1 MLGQALWRRNLKIDY
16 DFCSHN
22 KQAMQPIKFIELA
35 RRMAV
40 LFRGDAAGVRSVVS
54 RVYYGT
60 FHEARLVI
68 EELGYPVPRTENGHK
83 FVQVRLLNAGNDHAR
98 RLGSLLCHLHERR
111 KKADY
116 DLEEAAYESENFM
129 VEAIART
136 DRAARTLDECRAE
149 PARTE
154 IQTGIARYHARI
166 NAPGG

>member
-1 MLGQALWRRNLKIDY
+1 MLAQALWRRNLKIDY
-16 DFCSHN
+16 DLCSDN
-22 KQAMQPIKFIELA
+22 KHAMRPIKFIELA

-40 LFRGDAAGVRSVVS
+40 LFRGDPAGVRSIVS
-54 RVYYGT
+54 RAYYGT
-60 FHEARLVI
+60 FHEARLLI
-68 EELGYPVPRTENGHK
+68 EELGYPVPRTENGHR

-98 RLGSLLCHLHERR
+98 TLGSLLCHLHERR

-136 DRAARTLDECRAE
+136 DRAARILDECCAE

-154 IQTGIARYHARI
+154 IQTGIAQYHARI
-166 NAPGG
+166 NSPGG